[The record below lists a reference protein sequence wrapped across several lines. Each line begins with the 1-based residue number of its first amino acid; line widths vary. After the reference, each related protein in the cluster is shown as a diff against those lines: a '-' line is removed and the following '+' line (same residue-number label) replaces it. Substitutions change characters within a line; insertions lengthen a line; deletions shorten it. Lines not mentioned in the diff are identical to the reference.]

1 MNSCSIILATL
12 ILGEKQEFNCTWKII
27 LSFTSK
33 SGCALRDCSIQIE
46 DVIRK
51 GLWYSLKGDHN
62 CLRGDGWY

>member
-12 ILGEKQEFNCTWKII
+12 ILGEKQELNCTQKII

-33 SGCALRDCSIQIE
+33 SCCALRDCSIQIE
-46 DVIRK
+46 DVIQK
-51 GLWYSLKGDHN
+51 SLWYSLKGDHN

>member
-12 ILGEKQEFNCTWKII
+12 ILGEKQELNCTRKII

-46 DVIRK
+46 DVIQK
-51 GLWYSLKGDHN
+51 SLWYSLKGDHN
-62 CLRGDGWY
+62 CLRGDG